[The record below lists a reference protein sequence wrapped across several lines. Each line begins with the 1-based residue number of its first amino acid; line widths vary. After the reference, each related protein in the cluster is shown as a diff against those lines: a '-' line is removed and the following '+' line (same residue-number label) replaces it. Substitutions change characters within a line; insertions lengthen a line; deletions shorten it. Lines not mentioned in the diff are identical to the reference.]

1 MTDLALGPL
10 RLEGRVLLAPMSGIT
25 DAPFRRLA
33 RRFGCALAYSEMIA
47 SGRIASG
54 HDETLRMIGQDADA
68 DGDGDSLGPVAVQL
82 AGRDPAIMAEAAR
95 ACVDHGAQIV
105 DINMGCPV
113 KKVVKGLAGSALM
126 REEPLAAAI
135 IKAVVG
141 AVPASVPVTVK
152 MRAGWDATWRNA
164 PALARIAADLGVQAV
179 TVHGRTRE
187 QMYAGTADWAIIGE
201 VKDAVSIPVIGNG
214 DVASLSD
221 ARAMMRRSGCD
232 GVMIGRAAEGRPW
245 LPGLIGRALAEGAA
259 TEPAA
264 PDLESRRAIAL
275 EHFDAL
281 IAHYGAYRG
290 LRLARKHMAWATHGL
305 PAATA
310 FRRAFNA
317 ETDPDHAR
325 DRLAAIWHAHAADV
339 GTEPAPDLE
348 KAA

>member
-1 MTDLALGPL
+1 MTDLGLGPL

-47 SGRIASG
+47 SGRVASG
-54 HDETLRMIGQDADA
+54 HDETLRMIGHDAEA
-68 DGDGDSLGPVAVQL
+68 KGDSLGPVAVQL

-141 AVPASVPVTVK
+141 AVPCSVPVTVK
-152 MRAGWDATWRNA
+152 MRAGWDATSRNA
-164 PALARIAADLGVQAV
+164 PALARIAEDLGVQAV

-187 QMYAGTADWAIIGE
+187 QMYAGKADWAMIGE

-214 DVASLSD
+214 DVATLAD
-221 ARAMMRRSGCD
+221 VRAMMRRSGCD

-245 LPGLIGRALAEGAA
+245 LPGLIGRALAEGAT

-264 PDLESRRAIAL
+264 PDLDTRRAIAL
-275 EHFDAL
+275 AHFDAL

-310 FRRAFNA
+310 FRRTFNA
-317 ETDPDHAR
+317 ETDPDRAR
-325 DRLAAIWHAHAADV
+325 VMVTAVWHDADV
-339 GTEPAPDLE
+339 GTDPAPDLE
-348 KAA
+348 RAA

>member
-10 RLEGRVLLAPMSGIT
+10 RLEGRVFLAPMSGIT

-54 HDETLRMIGQDADA
+54 HDETLRMIGQDADEN
-68 DGDGDSLGPVAVQL
+68 GNSPGPIAVQL

-95 ACVDHGAQIV
+95 ACVDHGAQVI

-141 AVPASVPVTVK
+141 AVPAHVPVTVK

-164 PALARIAADLGVQAV
+164 PHLARIAEDLGVRAV

-187 QMYAGTADWAIIGE
+187 QMYAGTADWAIVGE

-214 DVASLSD
+214 DVASLAD
-221 ARAMMRRSGCD
+221 VRAMMRRSGCD

-245 LPGLIGRALAEGAA
+245 LPGLIGRALAQGAS
-259 TEPAA
+259 TEPAT
-264 PDLESRRAIAL
+264 PNLKTRRAIAL

-281 IAHYGAYRG
+281 IDHYGAYRG

-305 PAATA
+305 PSATA

-317 ETDPDHAR
+317 ETDADQAR
-325 DRLAAIWHAHAADV
+325 DRLAAVWHDADV
-339 GTEPAPDLE
+339 GTDPAPDLE